1 MEKLFSEIYNR
12 YFGIV
17 NLLLSK
23 KGPITKKLLQDTV
36 QKNGFGE
43 SLLFLLPRLSA
54 NEWELFEEKDGVYHS
69 RIKGGVKQPLSRLQ
83 KRWLKAVL
91 EDPRAAL
98 FLEEEQIRELQEAL
112 QEVQPLFAYRDY
124 YYFDRFS
131 DGDDYAEER
140 YRQHFRTILS
150 AIRNKQ
156 KLRVV
161 YQARKGRN
169 TKLLVQP
176 FYLEYSVKN
185 DCYRLLCRRG
195 NQRHTLRVSR
205 MQKVEVC
212 EDAAAVGG
220 LLRKEKEP
228 EKVTLIVK
236 DERNAMERVMLQFA
250 DYRKN
255 TVRLEDNCYRCEIFY
270 DKDDET
276 ELLIEILSFG
286 PMIQVIE
293 NEQFIMMLKERLKK
307 QAALTAMA

>member
-91 EDPRAAL
+91 EDPRAGL
-98 FLEEEQIRELQEAL
+98 FLEKEQIKKIKGSL
-112 QEVQPLFAYRDY
+112 QEVQPLFTYQDF

-131 DGDDYAEER
+131 DGDDYAKES
-140 YRQHFRTILS
+140 YRQHFRTILG
-150 AIRNKQ
+150 AIRNGQ
-156 KLRVV
+156 MLRIL
-161 YQARKGRN
+161 YQARRGRN
-169 TKLLVQP
+169 TKLLVRP
-176 FYLEYSVKN
+176 YYLEYSVKN

-205 MQKVEVC
+205 MQKVEIG
-212 EDAAAVGG
+212 ENAADVDGMK
-220 LLRKEKEP
+220 RKEKEP

-255 TVRLEDNCYRCEIFY
+255 TVRLEDNRYRCEIFY

-286 PMIQVIE
+286 PMLQVIG
-293 NEQFIMMLKERLKK
+293 NEQFIKLVQERLKK
-307 QAALTAMA
+307 QAALTSMA

>member
-91 EDPRAAL
+91 EDPRTSL
-98 FLEEEQIRELQEAL
+98 FLEEEQIRKLKGSL
-112 QEVQPLFAYRDY
+112 QEVQPLFAYQDF

-131 DGDDYAEER
+131 DGDDYAKEG
-140 YRQHFRTILS
+140 YRQHFRTILG
-150 AIRNKQ
+150 AIRNGQ
-156 KLRVV
+156 MLRIL
-161 YQARKGRN
+161 YQARRGRN

-176 FYLEYSVKN
+176 YYLEYSVKN

-205 MQKVEVC
+205 MQKVEIC
-212 EDAAAVGG
+212 ENAADVDGMK
-220 LLRKEKEP
+220 RKEKEP

-255 TVRLEDNCYRCEIFY
+255 TVRLEDNRYRCEIFY

-286 PMIQVIE
+286 PMLQVIG
-293 NEQFIMMLKERLKK
+293 NEQFIKLVQERLKK
-307 QAALTAMA
+307 QAALTSMA